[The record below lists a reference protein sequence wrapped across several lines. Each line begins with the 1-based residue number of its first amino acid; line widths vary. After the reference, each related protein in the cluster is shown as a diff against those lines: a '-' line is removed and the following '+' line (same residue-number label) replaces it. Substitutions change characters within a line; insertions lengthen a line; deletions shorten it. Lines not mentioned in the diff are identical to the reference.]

1 MATNTKMVETEVK
14 IQKAFIQLL
23 QQEGF
28 GKISVQ
34 QLVKL
39 AGISR
44 GTFYLHY
51 FDKYDL
57 LNHYEDEIV
66 SHVNSIFERF
76 PKPFT
81 QNDRSKTT
89 HENDAFF
96 QLFKYLY
103 HQRELAALLLNEGGA
118 RLVTKVKQ
126 LIVAVLRQG
135 AGKSVEQSKQVP
147 SDYAQEIVSQGV
159 LDIIVYWLNQLPV
172 LPPEDAYRIFR
183 QTRMLTPEEL
193 TRQIK

>member
-1 MATNTKMVETEVK
+1 MAVNTKMVETEVK

-28 GKISVQ
+28 GKVSVQ

-66 SHVNSIFERF
+66 SHVNSIFARF
-76 PKPFT
+76 PKPLT
-81 QNDRSKTT
+81 QNGQVKTS
-89 HENDAFF
+89 HENNAFF

-103 HQRELAALLLNEGGA
+103 RQRELAALLLNESSTQ
-118 RLVTKVKQ
+118 LVGKVKQ

-135 AGKSVEQSKQVP
+135 DGDVSNNSGQVP
-147 SDYAQEIVSQGV
+147 SEYAQEIVSQGV
-159 LDIIVYWLNQLPV
+159 LDIIIYWLNQSPV
-172 LPPEDAYRIFR
+172 SSPEETYHIFR
-183 QTRMLTPEEL
+183 QTRLLTPEQL

>member
-1 MATNTKMVETEVK
+1 M
-14 IQKAFIQLL
+14 
-23 QQEGF
+23 
-28 GKISVQ
+28 
-34 QLVKL
+34 VKL

-66 SHVNSIFERF
+66 SHINSIFERF

-81 QNDRSKTT
+81 QNNRSKTT

-103 HQRELAALLLNEGGA
+103 HERELAALLLNEGGTQ
-118 RLVTKVKQ
+118 LVTKAKQ

-135 AGKSVEQSKQVP
+135 TGDPVEQSKQVP

-159 LDIIVYWLNQLPV
+159 FDIIVYWLNQLPV

>member
-1 MATNTKMVETEVK
+1 MATNAKMVETEIK

-23 QQEGF
+23 QQEVF
-28 GKISVQ
+28 GKLSVQ

-39 AGISR
+39 ASISR

-76 PKPFT
+76 PKPMM
-81 QNDRSKTT
+81 QNSRGKTT

-103 HQRELAALLLNEGGA
+103 RQRELAALLLNESSTQLIG
-118 RLVTKVKQ
+118 KVKQ

-135 AGKSVEQSKQVP
+135 DGDAANNSGQVP
-147 SDYAQEIVSQGV
+147 SEYAQEIVSQGV
-159 LDIIVYWLNQLPV
+159 LDIIVYWLNQNPV
-172 LPPEDAYRIFR
+172 LSQKR
-183 QTRMLTPEEL
+183 LT
-193 TRQIK
+193 TFSDKHDC

>member
-1 MATNTKMVETEVK
+1 MFETEVK

-28 GKISVQ
+28 GKVSVQ

-66 SHVNSIFERF
+66 SHVNSIFARF
-76 PKPFT
+76 PKSLT
-81 QNDRSKTT
+81 QNGQVKTS
-89 HENDAFF
+89 HENNAFF

-103 HQRELAALLLNEGGA
+103 RQRELAALLLNESSTQ
-118 RLVTKVKQ
+118 LVGKVKQ

-135 AGKSVEQSKQVP
+135 DGDVSNNSGQVP
-147 SDYAQEIVSQGV
+147 SEYAQEIVSQGV
-159 LDIIVYWLNQLPV
+159 LDIIIYWLNQNPVSLP
-172 LPPEDAYRIFR
+172 EEAYHIFR
-183 QTRMLTPEEL
+183 QTRLLTPEQL